1 MKRRKDLYMSQ
12 VDCNPIVDGEN
23 NSLVK
28 AGDYRTVLKDKAELY
43 GFHLSDMQANQLIK
57 YFELMAEKNKDVN
70 LTRIIEF
77 DEVVEKHF
85 VDSMMGAAYL
95 NMSDIASVIDI
106 GTGAGFPGIPLKILY
121 PDIKLTMIDS
131 VSKKISFINEAA
143 EKIHL
148 KNVEAL
154 HVRAE
159 DLARDPM
166 YRERYD
172 LCVSRAVANLSTLSE
187 YALPFVKVGGV
198 FLAYKSD
205 QCEEEISNSKN
216 AVSMLGGEF
225 GKINQFSIFGFGRT
239 IIEIRKVKK
248 TARMY
253 PRKAGVPSKKP
264 L

>member
-1 MKRRKDLYMSQ
+1 MGQADR
-12 VDCNPIVDGEN
+12 NPIVDAEN
-23 NSLVK
+23 PSIVG
-28 AGDYRTVLKDKAELY
+28 ADHYRTVLRNKAELY
-43 GFHLSDMQANQLIK
+43 GFHLTDMQTDQLIR
-57 YFELMAEKNKDVN
+57 YYELMAEKNKDVN

-85 VDSMMGAAYL
+85 VDSMMGAAYFDL
-95 NMSDIASVIDI
+95 NETASVIDI

-121 PDIKLTMIDS
+121 PQIKLTMI
-131 VSKKISFINEAA
+131 
-143 EKIHL
+143 
-148 KNVEAL
+148 VEAL

-159 DLARDPM
+159 DLARDLK
-166 YRERYD
+166 YRERFD

-216 AVSMLGGEF
+216 AVSILGGEF
-225 GKINQFSIFGFGRT
+225 GKINRFSIFGFGRT

-248 TARMY
+248 ILRTY

>member
-1 MKRRKDLYMSQ
+1 MGQADR
-12 VDCNPIVDGEN
+12 NPIVDAEN
-23 NSLVK
+23 PSIVG
-28 AGDYRTVLKDKAELY
+28 ADHYRTVLRNKAELY
-43 GFHLSDMQANQLIK
+43 GFHLTDMQTDKLIR
-57 YFELMAEKNKDVN
+57 YYELMAEKNKDVN

-85 VDSMMGAAYL
+85 VDSMMGAAYFDL
-95 NMSDIASVIDI
+95 NETASVIDI

-121 PDIKLTMIDS
+121 PQIKLTMIDS
-131 VSKKISFINEAA
+131 VSKKISFINEAV
-143 EKIHL
+143 EELRLDH
-148 KNVEAL
+148 VEAL

-159 DLARDPM
+159 
-166 YRERYD
+166 D

-216 AVSMLGGEF
+216 AVSILGGEF
-225 GKINQFSIFGFGRT
+225 GKINRVSIFGFGRT

-248 TARMY
+248 TLRTY

>member
-1 MKRRKDLYMSQ
+1 MSQ
-12 VDCNPIVDGEN
+12 GDRNPIVDAEKD
-23 NSLVK
+23 SIVE
-28 AGDYRTVLKDKAELY
+28 ADHYRTVLRQKTELY
-43 GFHLSDMQANQLIK
+43 GFHLSDVQTDQLIQ
-57 YFELMAEKNKDVN
+57 YYELMAEKNKDVN

-95 NMSDIASVIDI
+95 DLNDTASVIDI

-121 PDIKLTMIDS
+121 PQIKLTMIDS

-143 EKIHL
+143 EKICLDH
-148 KNVEAL
+148 VEAL

-166 YRERYD
+166 YRERFD

-216 AVSMLGGEF
+216 AVSTLGGEF
-225 GKINQFSIFGFGRT
+225 GKMNRFSIFGFGRT

-248 TARMY
+248 TVRTY
-253 PRKAGVPSKKP
+253 PRKAGVPSRKP

>member
-1 MKRRKDLYMSQ
+1 MGQADR
-12 VDCNPIVDGEN
+12 NPIVDAEN
-23 NSLVK
+23 PSIVG
-28 AGDYRTVLKDKAELY
+28 ADHYRTVLRNKAELY
-43 GFHLSDMQANQLIK
+43 GFHLTDMQTDQLIR
-57 YFELMAEKNKDVN
+57 YYELMAEKNKDVN

-85 VDSMMGAAYL
+85 VDSMMGAAYFDL
-95 NMSDIASVIDI
+95 NETASVIDI

-121 PDIKLTMIDS
+121 PQIKLTMIDS
-131 VSKKISFINEAA
+131 VSKKISFINEA
-143 EKIHL
+143 
-148 KNVEAL
+148 VEELRLDHVKAL

-159 DLARDPM
+159 DLARDLK
-166 YRERYD
+166 YRERFD

-216 AVSMLGGEF
+216 AVSILGGEF
-225 GKINQFSIFGFGRT
+225 GKINRFTIFGFGRT

-248 TARMY
+248 TLRTY

>member
-1 MKRRKDLYMSQ
+1 MGQADR
-12 VDCNPIVDGEN
+12 NPIVDAEN
-23 NSLVK
+23 PSIVG
-28 AGDYRTVLKDKAELY
+28 ADHYRTVLRNKAELY
-43 GFHLSDMQANQLIK
+43 GFHLTEMQTDQLIR
-57 YFELMAEKNKDVN
+57 YYELMAEKNKDVN

-85 VDSMMGAAYL
+85 VDSMMGAAYFDL
-95 NMSDIASVIDI
+95 NETASVIDI

-121 PDIKLTMIDS
+121 PQIKLTMIDS
-131 VSKKISFINEAA
+131 VSKKISFIDEAA
-143 EKIHL
+143 EKIRLDH
-148 KNVEAL
+148 VETL

-159 DLARDPM
+159 DLARDLK
-166 YRERYD
+166 YRERFD

-216 AVSMLGGEF
+216 AVSILGGEF
-225 GKINQFSIFGFGRT
+225 GKINRFTIFGFGRT

-248 TARMY
+248 TLRTY

>member
-1 MKRRKDLYMSQ
+1 MNESDR
-12 VDCNPIVDGEN
+12 NPIVDADN
-23 NSLVK
+23 NPIVG
-28 AGDYRTVLKDKAELY
+28 AEEYRTVLKDKAELY
-43 GFHLSDMQANQLIK
+43 GFHLSDMQADQLIA
-57 YFELMAEKNKDVN
+57 YYELMAEKNKDVN
-70 LTRIIEF
+70 LTRIVEF
-77 DEVVEKHF
+77 NEVVEKHF

-95 NMSDIASVIDI
+95 DMSGIASVIDI

-121 PDIKLTMIDS
+121 PHIKLTMIDS

-143 EKIHL
+143 EKISL
-148 KNVEAL
+148 ENVKAL

-166 YRERYD
+166 YREKYD

-205 QCEEEISNSKN
+205 QCEEEIKSSKN

-248 TARMY
+248 TMRTY